1 MQSQNKQINPYSNW
15 IAFINVSKSIKFI
28 PLRIF
33 ILWSKTSIKRDFRR
47 LFVHKYVYVPI
58 HGEWCDVRRH
68 FDSHW
73 CAIVCNIKPF
83 LWLLCDVIFIWA
95 ISTTCYIYECKHHKE
110 LEWQS
115 QTHTQRDWVWYCMSF
130 AIYKFIYSEN
140 YDYCIYFN
148 PSHLLHIMVMSMV
161 MYLYLNF
168 IDLKLSLSF
177 STCHLYR
184 FNVY

>member
-15 IAFINVSKSIKFI
+15 IAFINVTKSIKFI

-33 ILWSKTSIKRDFRR
+33 ILWSKTSIKRDFRS
-47 LFVHKYVYVPI
+47 LFVHSMCMFPFMVNDAMLGVISILIDAPL
-58 HGEWCDVRRH
+58 
-68 FDSHW
+68 
-73 CAIVCNIKPF
+73 CAIPF
-83 LWLLCDVIFIWA
+83 LWLLCDVIFICA

-115 QTHTQRDWVWYCMSF
+115 HTHTQRDWVWYCMSF

-161 MYLYLNF
+161 MFIYLNF

-177 STCHLYR
+177 STCHLYHCY
-184 FNVY
+184 VY